1 MRERASGTQL
11 HKSMLLQ
18 ILICYLLRSGFVD
31 YKMQHNEK
39 VKEVKHS
46 RNAAQVEVTR
56 LSKLYKKSEK
66 TCETL
71 LEKASEDHN
80 QKAFAEVLKHKAKK
94 ETDLHIELTKKEH
107 DMNMKMERTK
117 QSSGLFNLTSF
128 SNGMLGS
135 NVSYIYFALLFDSI
149 THLVIFYSYYFLE
162 Q

>member
-1 MRERASGTQL
+1 
-11 HKSMLLQ
+11 
-18 ILICYLLRSGFVD
+18 
-31 YKMQHNEK
+31 MQHNNK

-46 RNAAQVEVTR
+46 CNAAQVEITR
-56 LSKLYKKSEK
+56 LTKLYKKSEK

-80 QKAFAEVLKHKAKK
+80 QKAFAEVLKHKARK

-128 SNGMLGS
+128 SNRMLGAT
-135 NVSYIYFALLFDSI
+135 NVSFFYILRFILI
-149 THLVIFYSYYFLE
+149 
-162 Q
+162 